1 MSKKKIIV
9 IGGSGSIGSA
19 IARDCINDG
28 FDVCLIGRNY
38 ASLEKVSKELN
49 CTFEK
54 ADVTQ
59 NEEIKKAIS
68 NCGDNIYGL
77 AYCVGSINMKTLSS
91 AHENDYID
99 SFKINVLGAITAIQ
113 QSKDMILN
121 NKGSILLFSSVA
133 AQQGFINHTVISTAK
148 AAVEGLTVSLA
159 AELSPKVR
167 VNCIAPSL
175 TESGMSESILSNE
188 NMKNAIASLHAIPKI
203 GQADDH
209 SKLASF
215 LLGEK
220 NAWITGQIFHV
231 DGGRS
236 TVRKKG

>member
-59 NEEIKKAIS
+59 NEELKKAIS

-99 SFKINVLGAITAIQ
+99 SFRINVLGAITAIQ
-113 QSKDMILN
+113 HSKDMILN
-121 NKGSILLFSSVA
+121 NKGSILLLPY
-133 AQQGFINHTVISTAK
+133 I
-148 AAVEGLTVSLA
+148 
-159 AELSPKVR
+159 
-167 VNCIAPSL
+167 
-175 TESGMSESILSNE
+175 
-188 NMKNAIASLHAIPKI
+188 
-203 GQADDH
+203 
-209 SKLASF
+209 
-215 LLGEK
+215 
-220 NAWITGQIFHV
+220 
-231 DGGRS
+231 
-236 TVRKKG
+236 

>member
-59 NEEIKKAIS
+59 NEELKKAIS

-175 TESGMSESILSNE
+175 TNSKMSQSILKNKMMADGIAKSHP
-188 NMKNAIASLHAIPKI
+188 MKRI
-203 GQADDH
+203 GQAADI
-209 SKLASF
+209 ASMAKF
-215 LLGEK
+215 LLSDESP
-220 NAWITGQIFHV
+220 WITGQIIGV
-231 DGGRS
+231 DGGKS
-236 TVRKKG
+236 SLS